1 MRMSKDKS
9 RRQRQAQEEDTQK
22 SKEARD
28 SNMVQQRRKNLV
40 SLFGDANT
48 LGKRKSG
55 LRKYP
60 TTEQHYKSR
69 CSLGVT

>member
-1 MRMSKDKS
+1 MSKDKS
-9 RRQRQAQEEDTQK
+9 RRQRQAQEEDIEK

-48 LGKRKSG
+48 LGKRKI
-55 LRKYP
+55 
-60 TTEQHYKSR
+60 
-69 CSLGVT
+69 

>member
-1 MRMSKDKS
+1 MADLQGSKRLKYG
-9 RRQRQAQEEDTQK
+9 ATGK
-22 SKEARD
+22 KEFGF
-28 SNMVQQRRKNLV
+28 
-40 SLFGDANT
+40 FGDANT

-69 CSLGVT
+69 CNLGVT

>member
-9 RRQRQAQEEDTQK
+9 RRQRRAQEEDTEK

-48 LGKRKSG
+48 LGKIKSG
-55 LRKYP
+55 PRKYP

-69 CSLGVT
+69 CNLGVT